1 MSLRL
6 SEQAKFATVG
16 TSLFMGFCPLVMSL
30 KTWNTLTSDQK
41 TAVEEAAAISNAY
54 FETIER
60 DLERRVVTTLRNA
73 GVTIHRMTKE
83 DFVSWLQLAQQ
94 TAWLEYT
101 KINPRAQQLLFTTVR
116 TFLVKLA
123 DKDRVVDSI
132 FADDPKN

>member
-1 MSLRL
+1 
-6 SEQAKFATVG
+6 
-16 TSLFMGFCPLVMSL
+16 
-30 KTWNTLTSDQK
+30 
-41 TAVEEAAAISNAY
+41 
-54 FETIER
+54 
-60 DLERRVVTTLRNA
+60 
-73 GVTIHRMTKE
+73 MTQE

-101 KINPRAQQLLFTTVR
+101 KINPRAQQLLVTTVR